1 MKKLT
6 EDQIDKIK
14 EDILKE
20 IFPDVNDDEE
30 NIAYVIAN
38 MSLLMA
44 SKFIE
49 KYLKEID
56 I

>member
-6 EDQIDKIK
+6 ENQIDKIK

-20 IFPDVNDDEE
+20 TFPDVDDNEE
-30 NIAYVIAN
+30 NIAYAIAN
-38 MSLLMA
+38 ISLLMA

-49 KYLKEID
+49 KYLDEID